1 MPYLLIR
8 HKVKDY
14 ERWKPRFDEHAATRK
29 ASGSKSGRLF
39 RSSEN
44 PNEIVALFEWDDL
57 ELAQRFSQSE
67 NLRAV
72 MQEAGV
78 SEQPDIYL
86 LNDIEPLTA

>member
-1 MPYLLIR
+1 VPYLLIR
-8 HKVKDY
+8 HTVKDFQ
-14 ERWKPRFDEHAATRK
+14 RWKTHFDEHAATRK

-57 ELAQRFSQSE
+57 AQVKKFSTSE

-78 SEQPDIYL
+78 SEYPDIYL
-86 LNDIEPLTA
+86 LDDVESLPA

>member
-14 ERWKPRFDEHAATRK
+14 ARWKPCFDEHVETRK

-39 RSSEN
+39 RSAVD

-57 ELAQRFSQSE
+57 ELAHRFSQSE
-67 NLRAV
+67 TF
-72 MQEAGV
+72 G
-78 SEQPDIYL
+78 P
-86 LNDIEPLTA
+86 